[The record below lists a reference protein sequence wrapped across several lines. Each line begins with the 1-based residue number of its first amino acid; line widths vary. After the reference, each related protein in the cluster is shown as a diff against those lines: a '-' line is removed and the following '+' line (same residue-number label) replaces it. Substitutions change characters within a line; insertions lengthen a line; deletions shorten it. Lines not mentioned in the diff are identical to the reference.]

1 MGRLVNQGATNKL
14 LVGFVWSIG
23 MPMIVLGGLYGIPRA
38 LLPGALLTR
47 AAWAGVPVVGFA
59 IVIACIF
66 ALWRRQ
72 VRAGGAVFE
81 RQWLGRYYVEL
92 LVATLVYIALSIAC
106 VRLIPTIHD
115 PVRRGLAGLAPAIG
129 IALILIAIVRWVRCA
144 DEFQRARLLESF
156 AVVAAITGLWT
167 WTYGLLEVAGFPRLS
182 MFWVWGV
189 MVAVWLIWSGARVI
203 LQR

>member
-1 MGRLVNQGATNKL
+1 VNPGATNRL

-23 MPMIVLGGLYGIPRA
+23 MPMIVLGGLYGIPTA
-38 LLPGALLTR
+38 LLPGAVLIR
-47 AAWAGVPVVGFA
+47 AAWAAVPVVGFA

-72 VRAGGAVFE
+72 VRTSGAVFE

-92 LVATLVYIALSIAC
+92 LVAALVYIVLSIAC
-106 VRLIPTIHD
+106 VRLIPTIQD
-115 PVRRGLAGLAPAIG
+115 PVQRTLAGLAPAIG
-129 IALILIAIVRWVRCA
+129 IVLILIAIVRWVRRA
-144 DEFQRARLLESF
+144 DEFQRARLIESF
-156 AVVAAITGLWT
+156 AVVAAATGLWT
-167 WTYGLLEVAGFPRLS
+167 WSYGFLEVAGFPRLS

-189 MVAVWLIWSGARVI
+189 MTAVWLIWSGARAM